1 MIEDDDEVTQRFY
14 REGKLTHTISR
25 PPLRDQGSWLS
36 GGCISEC
43 LQWLQ
48 KEHEEFQCMAY
59 VIGCPFQLEKVCRIF
74 ERRLAGGR
82 FKGAVGTVANV
93 YGAHWAAVYISK
105 TEKSVEYF
113 DPEGSPPPCSL
124 EMLLGMLAVRVGR
137 EVGGSAFKVMSSKRV
152 HQKGGARCGLY
163 SLTYIFRRLD
173 GKKSFMDFSEG
184 PRIGDEELADVAA
197 TLFEDP
203 KCYSL

>member
-1 MIEDDDEVTQRFY
+1 MVEDDDEVTQRLY

-25 PPLRDQGSWLS
+25 PLLKDQGSWLC
-36 GGCISEC
+36 GGAISEC

-48 KEHEEFQCMAY
+48 KEYEGFQCTAY
-59 VIGCPFQLEKVCRIF
+59 VIACPFQLEKVCRMF
-74 ERRLAGGR
+74 ERRVAGGR
-82 FKGAVGTVANV
+82 FEGVGTVANV

-113 DPEGSPPPCSL
+113 DPEGTPPPCSL
-124 EMLLGMLAVRVGR
+124 EVLLGKLAVRVGR
-137 EVGGSAFKVMSSKRV
+137 EVGGSAFRVMISKGV

-163 SLTYIFRRLD
+163 SLTYIFRRLT
-173 GKKSFMDFSEG
+173 GTKSFMDFSEG

-197 TLFEDP
+197 TLFE
-203 KCYSL
+203 LV